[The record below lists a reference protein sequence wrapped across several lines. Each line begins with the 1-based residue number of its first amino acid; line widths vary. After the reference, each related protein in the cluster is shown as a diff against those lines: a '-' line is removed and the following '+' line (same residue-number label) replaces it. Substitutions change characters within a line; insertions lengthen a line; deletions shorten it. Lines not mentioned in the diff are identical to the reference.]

1 MALKWWKE
9 KNISEII
16 SALCERYNLSKSDA
30 CDLVSYAAG
39 NPYNKLAFYFNT
51 KFSPLSDFDNILQK
65 LDKSIPVAYITKR
78 REFYGREFYVDDNVL
93 IPRNETEILVD
104 TVLKHVKQENGLI
117 LDLGTGSGCILLTL
131 LKELEGF
138 NGVGVDK
145 SYNALNIAKK
155 NSVMH
160 GLDSDAVFVCADMLD
175 SNMLLRTRF
184 DIIICNPPYV
194 SETDKYEK
202 SILFEPKGALFA
214 PDKGLFFYKKLLSK
228 LNKLCKRGT
237 IVFYEIGNAHK
248 KDLKLI
254 YNNENID
261 FIKDLAGHDRIMM
274 WKN

>member
-16 SALCERYNLSKSDA
+16 STLCERYNLSKSDA
-30 CDLVSYAAG
+30 SDLVSYSTG

-65 LDKSIPVAYITKR
+65 LDKGIPVAYITKR
-78 REFYGREFYVDDNVL
+78 REFYGREFYVDENVL

-104 TVLKHVKQENGLI
+104 TVLKHVKQKNGLI

-131 LKELEGF
+131 LKELQSF
-138 NGVGVDK
+138 DGVGVDK
-145 SYNALNIAKK
+145 SYKALNVAKK
-155 NSVMH
+155 NTLIH
-160 GLDSDAVFVCADMLD
+160 DLDKNAFFICADMLD
-175 SNMLLRTRF
+175 SDMLLKTHF

-194 SETDKYEK
+194 SADDEYEK

-214 PDKGLFFYKKLLSK
+214 PDNGLFFYKKLLSK
-228 LNKLCKRGT
+228 LNKLCKKDS

-248 KDLKLI
+248 KDLEFI
-254 YNNENID
+254 YNNENIK
-261 FIKDLAGHDRIMM
+261 FIKDLAGYDRIMM

>member
-30 CDLVSYAAG
+30 CDLVSYVTG
-39 NPYNKLAFYFNT
+39 ISYNKLAFYFNT
-51 KFSPLSDFDNILQK
+51 KFTPLSDFDNILQK
-65 LDKSIPVAYITKR
+65 LDKRIPVAYITKH
-78 REFYGREFYVDDNVL
+78 REFYGREFYVDNNVL

-131 LKELEGF
+131 LKELQGF
-138 NGVGVDK
+138 GGVGVDK
-145 SYNALNIAKK
+145 SYKALNVAKK
-155 NSVMH
+155 NALKH
-160 GLDSDAVFVCADMLD
+160 DLDRRSFFICADMLD
-175 SNMLLRTRF
+175 SDMLLGTYF

-202 SILFEPKGALFA
+202 SILFEPKEALFA
-214 PDKGLFFYKKLLSK
+214 PDNGLFFYKKLLSK
-228 LNKLCKRGT
+228 LNKLCKKGA
-237 IVFYEIGNAHK
+237 IVFYEIGDAHK
-248 KDLKLI
+248 KDLEFI
-254 YNNENID
+254 YNNENIE